1 MLHGLV
7 SDPTMNGRVG
17 LLRAYDAA
25 SGRWQLNLM
34 RPERLVTVR
43 EKNLRRPTPAEAPP
57 IPSSAEVGALHLAL
71 DNAIMVLID
80 ERDWSL
86 VAAGVK
92 TDDDDGELWY
102 AMIHNRERAS
112 SNIHMH
118 PTFFA
123 GRVYMPCTTLSHPNS
138 MRIRVRRID
147 LKTINGP
154 GVLAAVRRV
163 FTA

>member
-1 MLHGLV
+1 MSSTALLMNSLV
-7 SDPTMNGRVG
+7 N
-17 LLRAYDAA
+17 LLVNVLEFLRFRLPQ
-25 SGRWQLNLM
+25 SGVPDHWM
-34 RPERLVTVR
+34 
-43 EKNLRRPTPAEAPP
+43 
-57 IPSSAEVGALHLAL
+57 L
-71 DNAIMVLID
+71 DNRVVRRRFPPLVRVLID